1 MRKFAALSGVLA
13 LALGLGAAVQAADD
27 PYADQV
33 EMRHGLMLQMATD
46 ATVLGAIVKG
56 DAPYDAATASKAA
69 QNIAAIASVLSMT
82 QFPVGSENGVSTD
95 SFAKVEL
102 WSSQPDFLQKIADLN
117 KAAADMV
124 TSAGTSGDAIQTS
137 MGGLGG
143 ACKACHEAYRQPE
156 N

>member
-1 MRKFAALSGVLA
+1 MRKLIALPGILA
-13 LALGLGAAVQAADD
+13 LTLGLSAAVHAADD

-46 ATVLGAIVKG
+46 ASVLGAIVKG
-56 DAPYDAATASKAA
+56 DAPYDAATATKAA
-69 QNIAAIASVLSMT
+69 QNIAAIASVISMV
-82 QFPVGSENGVSTD
+82 QFPKGSENGASSD
-95 SFAKVEL
+95 SFAKAEL
-102 WSSQPDFLQKIADLN
+102 WASEPDFLQKVADLN

-124 TSAGTSGDAIQTS
+124 TAAGTSSDAIKTA